1 MLRRLLPPFL
11 IASPLL
17 AQDGQQLY
25 TLYCSA
31 CHGADGK
38 GATGGTFPPLSE
50 SPYVAGDPDRSVKI
64 VLKGLTG
71 PVDVLGKTYN
81 LKMPP
86 QGAALPDDQIAAIL
100 TYVRSA
106 WGNQA
111 GPVTTD
117 QVKTIRAAVA
127 DRAMPWTAPEILK
140 LHPLPLEKTV
150 LTNLTSRVYRGEWK
164 YLPDFSKLKAENI
177 EEEHDGVISLTD
189 SPYKENYAMVWE
201 GTFEAATEG
210 DYYFRLDAA
219 GAARI
224 IFDGTILTELNG
236 FGPMD
241 GSRGQGDISTRTKG
255 PHSLRVE
262 YLQNKGPQGLAIGWK
277 APGSDQMRWLTDP
290 PATVAKPRASIP
302 LAPTGE
308 RPVIYRNFID
318 GTTPRSIGVGFPGGL
333 NLAYSA
339 DNLAPELL
347 WTGKFIDGA
356 AKWLQRGTDKNP
368 PAGENVIQLT
378 SSRTLPKEARFKGY
392 KLDAVGNP
400 TFKIQIGEQP
410 ITDFWQTRDATSL
423 ERTLVNFHNDL
434 PIELLVTDQPVQSS
448 KQTGIQYGRDGTPW
462 ASTKDEETRTTE
474 FTVLAIGNLRIVGN
488 TIESHHGKWFI
499 KIPPRKAGFLRYDWI
514 R

>member
-1 MLRRLLPPFL
+1 MRRNLLLALSF
-11 IASPLL
+11 ASPLL

-31 CHGADGK
+31 CHGTDGK
-38 GATGGTFPPLSE
+38 GATGGTFPPLAQ

-64 VLKGLTG
+64 VLNGLTG

-81 LKMPP
+81 LEMPP

-100 TYVRSA
+100 TFVRSA

-111 GPVTTD
+111 GPVTTE
-117 QVKTIRAAVA
+117 QVKTIRASIA

-140 LHPLPLEKTV
+140 LHPLPLEKTA

-177 EEEHDGVISLTD
+177 EEEHDGIISLTD
-189 SPYKENYAMVWE
+189 SPHKENYAMVWE
-201 GTFEAATEG
+201 GTFEAATDG

-236 FGPMD
+236 FGPLD

-262 YLQNKGPQGLAIGWK
+262 YLQNNGAQGIAIGWK
-277 APGSDQMRWLTDP
+277 APGSDQMKWLTDP
-290 PATVAKPRASIP
+290 PASVSKPRATIP
-302 LAPTGE
+302 LDPTGD
-308 RPVIYRNFID
+308 RPIIYRNFIE
-318 GTTPRSIGVGFPGGL
+318 GTTPRAIGVGFPGGF

-339 DNLAPELL
+339 DNMAPELL

-356 AKWLQRGTDKNP
+356 AKWLSRGTDKNP
-368 PAGENVIQLT
+368 PAGENVI
-378 SSRTLPKEARFKGY
+378 TLGRKRHFPKQARFRGY
-392 KLDAVGNP
+392 KLDPAGNP
-400 TFKIQIGEQP
+400 TFVVQLSPKRILLDAWSAENGALVRKISLIDVGSIPDGTGEEPDATVENPNWVEFSVCEEAIGEKMSVQIDGNP
-410 ITDFWQTRDATSL
+410 IPTPNGPSL
-423 ERTLVNFHNDL
+423 GIARFGKQSTLTYRWK
-434 PIELLVTDQPVQSS
+434 P
-448 KQTGIQYGRDGTPW
+448 
-462 ASTKDEETRTTE
+462 
-474 FTVLAIGNLRIVGN
+474 
-488 TIESHHGKWFI
+488 
-499 KIPPRKAGFLRYDWI
+499 
-514 R
+514 